1 MGEGIKVKEINL
13 RELQMIE
20 FDLLLA
26 FDAVC
31 REHGL
36 RYYMDGGTLLGA
48 VCYDGFI
55 PWDDDI
61 DLKMP
66 RPDYEKLLTL
76 QSAFPPHIALEAPNR
91 KHCDYTFLKLVD
103 LRTVL
108 EEQNSYKNKTTGV
121 YIDVLPMDGHP
132 DDPERCK
139 KHIRAVRRY
148 GSLFHESLTNFR
160 NMKRSS
166 NRMTQA
172 KGWLYSILYSPWI
185 LNRKMT
191 ELVKKYPYE
200 AAKNVGLLVDGD
212 PIRERFEK
220 SWLEPPV
227 MMDFEGH
234 LFPAPNEAE
243 KHLSI
248 FYRKPI
254 SRELYY
260 QNLPKIPSEHNHL
273 VYWKEDPCRD

>member
-1 MGEGIKVKEINL
+1 MKEISL
-13 RELQMIE
+13 REMQQIE
-20 FDLLLA
+20 LDLLIELSRI
-26 FDAVC
+26 C
-31 REHGL
+31 KTYGL
-36 RYYMDGGTLLGA
+36 RYYLDGGTLLGA

-61 DLKMP
+61 DVKMP

-76 QSAFPPHIALEAPNR
+76 QDAFPPHIALKAPSR
-91 KHCDYTFLKLVD
+91 RQCDYSFLKLVD
-103 LRTVL
+103 QRTVL
-108 EEQNSYKNKTTGV
+108 EERNNYKNKTIGV

-132 DDPERCK
+132 DDPELCR
-139 KHIRAVRRY
+139 KHIKAAMRF
-148 GSLFHESLTNFR
+148 GSLFHESQRNFR
-160 NMKRSS
+160 NMKQ
-166 NRMTQA
+166 NRDWKIKA
-172 KGWLYSILYSPWI
+172 KGWLYSIIYSPWI
-185 LNRKMT
+185 LCRKMT
-191 ELVKKYPYE
+191 KLVQKYPYDE
-200 AAKNVGLLVDGD
+200 ANCVGLLVDGD

-227 MMDFEGH
+227 MMAFEGH

-260 QNLPKIPSEHNHL
+260 QNLPKIPSAHNHL
-273 VYWKEDPCRD
+273 VYWKEDTCQN